1 MEMTFRI
8 ALCFASLFVPIVG
21 CSQQVGPVGEVID
34 VVDAS
39 GTVTYQGKALE
50 GFTVTFMPVSGER
63 PATGISDAAGH
74 FKLGTNDAGD
84 GAVVGSNK
92 VAVTWAGPAV
102 FDDLS
107 ASPIDNPEEMP
118 QPPVEIPASYAN
130 PETSGIVI
138 EVPAS
143 GADNLK
149 IDLQ

>member
-1 MEMTFRI
+1 MNSRI
-8 ALCFASLFVPIVG
+8 VLGFASLLTAVFG

-34 VVDAS
+34 VVNAS
-39 GTVTYQGKALE
+39 GTVTYQGKPLE

-63 PATGISDAAGH
+63 PASGISDATGH
-74 FKLGTNDAGD
+74 FKMGTNDAGD
-84 GAVVGSNK
+84 GAVSGSNK

-107 ASPIDNPEEMP
+107 VSPIDNPEEMP
-118 QPPVEIPASYAN
+118 KPSVEIPANYAN

-143 GADNLK
+143 GADDLK
-149 IDLQ
+149 IELL